1 MKLIVRLFTCVS
13 PASDGSRVP
22 RGKVEEYLSSDSY
35 KNAINS
41 GTMLCTVS
49 HRDRQVSAS
58 QGGDL
63 LKGVVGRDDQILL
76 NKSAVGKLTKIFF
89 SDDHSDEW
97 VYGEVELFN
106 EELMDSQSAELIRQ
120 IKGLIRNGVKLT
132 TSTILVCYWD
142 ENEVCEKFVACKG
155 NDFTLNPAFN
165 KGGQEPAGVI
175 KVIED

>member
-22 RGKVEEYLSSDSY
+22 RDKVIEYLNSDAY
-35 KNAINS
+35 KNAIDS

-49 HRDRQVSAS
+49 HRDRQVQAS

-63 LKGVVGRDDQILL
+63 LKGVIGRDDQILL
-76 NKSAVGKLTKIFF
+76 NKSAVGKLNKIFF
-89 SDDHSDEW
+89 SDDPSDEW
-97 VYGEVELFN
+97 VYGEMELFD
-106 EELMDSQSAELIRQ
+106 EGVMDSQSAELIRQ

-165 KGGQEPAGVI
+165 KNGKEPAGILRVL
-175 KVIED
+175 ED